1 MYSDI
6 TSIIKDLVSYPNEE
20 EWFEFKENW
29 YQTDGIG
36 EYISSLSNAAAM
48 KGRPFGYLI
57 WGVDNDTHAYTDT
70 AFNYRRDVDN
80 EPLEHYLARY
90 VTPDVNFEFKEG
102 WINGKRVVALV
113 IPAARKIPTA
123 YKNVRYLR
131 IGSSKVNLMKY
142 PEREAA
148 LFRILNFGLPSIENT
163 ESQYQDLTFEQ
174 LFVYYGIKGITL
186 NSRTFKKN
194 LGLLTPDGKYNL
206 LAQLLS
212 DNPHIPIRFSLF
224 NGKTK
229 ASTMYAV
236 REFGNMC
243 LLMALDRVLDY
254 GEVLNVPQADERN
267 RVVERK
273 EVMLFNMD
281 AFREA
286 IINSFVHNHWVTG
299 NEPMFTV
306 YEDRI
311 EILSRGT
318 LAPEQTIDGFFA
330 GESVPVNMKLS
341 EIFLQLHIS
350 EKSGRGVPKIIE
362 VYGREAFEFRQN
374 SIVVTIPFNRLD
386 LGSDTQVDTQVNT
399 QVDTQVIPPVKT
411 MVELDGISKKVIS
424 FCAEPKSTK
433 EITEYLGFK
442 ERKSTSKYL
451 KYLLQSGRLAMT
463 IPDKPNSSKQK
474 YIAIR

>member
-1 MYSDI
+1 MHNNMI
-6 TSIIKDLVSYPNEE
+6 EIVKEVVAYPNEE

-29 YQTDGIG
+29 YQADGIG

-48 KGRPFGYLI
+48 KGKQYGYLI
-57 WGVDNDTHAYTDT
+57 WGVSNESHEYIGTN
-70 AFNYRRDVDN
+70 FNYRRDVNN

-90 VTPDVNFEFKEG
+90 VMPDVNFTFAEDTLE
-102 WINGKRVVALV
+102 GKRIVVLI
-113 IPAARKIPTA
+113 IPAAHTIPTA
-123 YKNVRYLR
+123 YKGVRYLR

-163 ESQYQDLTFEQ
+163 VSEYQDLTFEQ
-174 LFVYYGIKGITL
+174 LFVYYGVKGITL
-186 NSRTFKKN
+186 NNRTFKKN
-194 LGLLTPDGKYNL
+194 LGLLTEDGKYNL

-212 DNPHIPIRFSLF
+212 DHPHIPIRFSLF
-224 NGKTK
+224 HGTTK

-243 LLMALDRVLDY
+243 ILMALDRVLDY

-273 EVMLFNMD
+273 EVMLFDME
-281 AFREA
+281 AYREA
-286 IINSFVHNHWVTG
+286 IINSFVHNLWVTG

-318 LAPEQTIDGFFA
+318 LAPEQTIEGFFA
-330 GESVPVNMKLS
+330 GESVPVNKKLS

-362 VYGREAFEFRQN
+362 IYGKEAFDFRKN
-374 SIVVTIPFNRLD
+374 SIVVTIPFHKLN
-386 LGSDTQVDTQVNT
+386 LGKKTDGIPP
-399 QVDTQVIPPVKT
+399 VIPPVVPPVDERFEEKSQEEKIIGFCVKARNIREIMECLQYKDKKT
-411 MVELDGISKKVIS
+411 V
-424 FCAEPKSTK
+424 
-433 EITEYLGFK
+433 
-442 ERKSTSKYL
+442 RKYL
-451 KYLLQSGRLAMT
+451 DPLIAQGRVAMT

-474 YIAIR
+474 YITIQ